1 MCLEHGVYYL
11 GYEPIYRQV
20 FPDCAWGEFALPIHN
35 KTNPVIDEFCL
46 GSTNRE
52 WDTIIIHNN
61 FLSKR
66 IKLLSQ
72 DLLVKKHFF
81 CGLDKKKISA
91 TRNRQ
96 ENAILT
102 RNNYWKIVKWA
113 FLTRNCWF
121 CCCSIKGEYC
131 WCKKWK
137 EGRKVISLIFSQQ
150 LCEISLPFSCFRWCD
165 REFLKRI
172 RIGMTSFVVKV

>member
-1 MCLEHGVYYL
+1 MINEC
-11 GYEPIYRQV
+11 
-20 FPDCAWGEFALPIHN
+20 
-35 KTNPVIDEFCL
+35 CL
-46 GSTNRE
+46 GTTNRE

-61 FLSKR
+61 FLSKK

-72 DLLVKKHFF
+72 DLLVKKQFF
-81 CGLDKKKISA
+81 CGLDKKKVSA

-102 RNNYWKIVKWA
+102 RNNYWKIVKWS

-121 CCCSIKGEYC
+121 CSLTWNCWFCCCSINGEYC

-137 EGRKVISLIFSQQ
+137 EGRKVVSLIFHNNFVKSH
-150 LCEISLPFSCFRWCD
+150 SLFLVLD
-165 REFLKRI
+165 GVTENALKRI